1 MMFQFY
7 PWARYDL
14 QIVMQVGVL
23 FAFIYLLSQY
33 RKDNL
38 SGLLLLMFF
47 PSIFSFLGATVNNLY
62 KVVVLAYT
70 IYCTYQR
77 KVWDLQSRCNQLW
90 TGAFALFS
98 VAFFWAVSQSTGNTI
113 TIIFSQFA
121 RYLEIYFLFFLL
133 ADAIYKRQQG
143 RMLLQFFYQIFLI
156 QILISALKFILFNGR
171 QIESLVGSMSIIGG
185 AMGTTIPI
193 LGFIVLWFYRNGRMT
208 WKDWLFVAGLL
219 LIGFTTG
226 KRAVWFI
233 LPFVIAAFM
242 VYVQGIRLNKYIV
255 LGIAAIP
262 VVFYF
267 GARLTPTLN
276 PEHKLWGSFDLEYM
290 FDYAETYQFGEDG
303 VTGTMEQPVQLSS
316 VGGKLSSTGPIDAE
330 GRGGATVALIE
341 LLFSDYPLQKGD
353 IWGIGFSNMYS
364 IDYASFAK
372 LPLTISLNHKGSATG
387 LFQSYVTTGY
397 MGIFTTILFCFLPF
411 FFIRHKRLR
420 WVLLGIAVWEYFM
433 YTGFIFRTPAFMAVI
448 FFVLFYSNQQM
459 EIAQRRK
466 KERKGLQ
473 PMKDTTYEIVNYSTR
488 I

>member
-1 MMFQFY
+1 MFQFY

-14 QIVMQVGVL
+14 QIVMQVSIL
-23 FAFIYLLSQY
+23 FAFIYFLRQY
-33 RKDNL
+33 RKDKL
-38 SGLLLLMFF
+38 SILLLLMFF
-47 PSIFSFLGATVNNLY
+47 PGIFIFLGTTVNNLY
-62 KVVVLAYT
+62 KIVVMAYT

-77 KVWDLQSRCNQLW
+77 RVWHLQSSFNQLW
-90 TGAFALFS
+90 TGVFVLFTI
-98 VAFFWAVSQSTGNTI
+98 AFFVAVSQNAGNTI

-121 RYLEIYFLFFLL
+121 RYLETYCLFFLL
-133 ADAIYKRQQG
+133 QDAIYKRQQG
-143 RMLLQFFYQIFLI
+143 RMLLRLFYQIFLV
-156 QILISALKFILFNGR
+156 QILISVLKFILFNGR

-193 LGFIVLWFYRNGRMT
+193 LGFIILWFYRNGRMT
-208 WKDWLFVAGLL
+208 RKDWLFVAGLL
-219 LIGFTTG
+219 LVGFTTG
-226 KRAVWFI
+226 KRAVWFV

-255 LGIAAIP
+255 LGVMAIP

-276 PEHKLWGSFDLEYM
+276 PEHKVWGSFDLEYM

-316 VGGKLSSTGPIDAE
+316 VGGKLSTSGPIDAD
-330 GRGGATVALIE
+330 GRGGATIALIE
-341 LLFSDYPLQKGD
+341 LLFSDYSLQKGD

-364 IDYASFAK
+364 IDYATFAK

-397 MGIFTTILFCFLPF
+397 VGVFTTILFCFLPF
-411 FFIRHKRLR
+411 FFICHRRLR
-420 WVLLGIAVWEYFM
+420 WVLLGIVAWEYFM
-433 YTGFIFRTPAFMAVI
+433 YTGMIFRTPAFMAI
-448 FFVLFYSNQQM
+448 FLFVMFYSNQQIEM
-459 EIAQRRK
+459 AQWRK
-466 KERKGLQ
+466 KESKRLQ
-473 PMKDTTYEIVNYSTR
+473 QMKDTTYETIDNSAR

>member
-1 MMFQFY
+1 MFEFY
-7 PWARYDL
+7 PWVRFDL

-23 FAFIYLLSQY
+23 FAFIYFLSQY
-33 RKDNL
+33 RKDNF
-38 SGLLLLMFF
+38 SVLLLLMFF
-47 PSIFSFLGATVNNLY
+47 PSFFMFLGTMVNNLY
-62 KVVVLAYT
+62 KIVVLAYT
-70 IYCTYQR
+70 IYCTNQR
-77 KVWDLQSRCNQLW
+77 KVWSLQSRFNQLW
-90 TGAFALFS
+90 TVAFVLFT
-98 VAFFWAVSQSTGNTI
+98 VAFFVAVSNSSGNTV
-113 TIIFSQFA
+113 TIIFSQYA
-121 RYLEIYFLFFLL
+121 RYLEIYCLYFLL
-133 ADAIYKRQQG
+133 HDAIYRRQQG
-143 RMLLQFFYQIFLI
+143 QILLRLFYQIFWV
-156 QILISALKFILFNGR
+156 QILISVLKFILFNGR

-193 LGFIVLWFYRNGRMT
+193 LGFIVLWFYRNGKMS

-219 LIGFTTG
+219 LVGFTTG

-262 VVFYF
+262 IVFYF

-276 PEHKLWGSFDLEYM
+276 PEHKVWGSFDLEYM
-290 FDYAETYQFGEDG
+290 FDYAETYQFGEEG
-303 VTGTMEQPVQLSS
+303 LAVPMEPPVQLSS
-316 VGGKLSSTGPIDAE
+316 VGGKLSTTGPIDAE
-330 GRGGATVALIE
+330 GRGGATIALIE

-364 IDYASFAK
+364 IDYATFAK

-397 MGIFTTILFCFLPF
+397 VGIFTTILFCFLPF
-411 FFIRHKRLR
+411 FFIHHRRLR

-433 YTGFIFRTPAFMAVI
+433 YTGIIFRTPAFMAV
-448 FFVLFYSNQQM
+448 FLFVMFYSNQQIEM
-459 EIAQRRK
+459 AQWRK
-466 KERKGLQ
+466 KARKRLQ
-473 PMKDTTYEIVNYSTR
+473 EIENNTYETINYSTR

>member
-1 MMFQFY
+1 MFQYY
-7 PWARYDL
+7 PWARFDL

-23 FAFIYLLSQY
+23 FALLYLLRQY

-38 SGLLLLMFF
+38 SVILLLMFF
-47 PSIFSFLGATVNNLY
+47 PGIFVFLGTTVNNLY
-62 KVVVLAYT
+62 KIVVLACT

-77 KVWDLQSRCNQLW
+77 KVWNLRSKLNQLW
-90 TGAFALFS
+90 TGAFILFT
-98 VAFFWAVSQSTGNTI
+98 VAFFVAVSQSTGNTI

-121 RYLEIYFLFFLL
+121 RYLETYCLFFLL
-133 ADAIYKRQQG
+133 QDAIFKRQQG
-143 RMLLQFFYQIFLI
+143 KMLLRLFYQIFLV
-156 QILISALKFILFNGR
+156 QILISVLKFILFNGR
-171 QIESLVGSMSIIGG
+171 QIESLVGTMTIIGG
-185 AMGTTIPI
+185 AQGTTIPI

-219 LIGFTTG
+219 LVGFTTG

-233 LPFVIAAFM
+233 LPFIIAAFM

-276 PEHKLWGSFDLEYM
+276 PEHKVWGSFDLEYM
-290 FDYAETYQFGEDG
+290 FEYAETYQFGEEG
-303 VTGTMEQPVQLSS
+303 LAVPMEQLVQLSS
-316 VGGKLSSTGPIDAE
+316 VGGKLSTTGPIDAE
-330 GRGGATVALIE
+330 GRGGATITLIE
-341 LLFSDYPLQKGD
+341 LLFSDHPLQKGD

-397 MGIFTTILFCFLPF
+397 VGIFTTILFCFLPF

-420 WVLLGIAVWEYFM
+420 WVLLGIATWEYFM
-433 YTGFIFRTPAFMAVI
+433 YTGMIFRTPAFMAV
-448 FFVLFYSNQQM
+448 FLFVLFYSNQQVEM
-459 EIAQRRK
+459 AQWRK
-466 KERKGLQ
+466 KERKRLQ
-473 PMKDTTYEIVNYSTR
+473 QMENSTYETIDNSTC

>member
-1 MMFQFY
+1 MFQFY

-14 QIVMQVGVL
+14 QIVMQVGIL
-23 FAFIYLLSQY
+23 FAFIYFLRQY
-33 RKDNL
+33 RKDKL
-38 SGLLLLMFF
+38 SILLLLMFF
-47 PSIFSFLGATVNNLY
+47 PSIFIFLGTTVNNLY
-62 KVVVLAYT
+62 KIVVLAYT

-77 KVWDLQSRCNQLW
+77 RVWNLQSKYNQLW
-90 TGAFALFS
+90 TGAFVLFT
-98 VAFFWAVSQSTGNTI
+98 VVFFVAVSQSTGNTI
-113 TIIFSQFA
+113 TIIFSQYA
-121 RYLEIYFLFFLL
+121 RYFETYCMFFLL
-133 ADAIYKRQQG
+133 QDAIFKRQQG
-143 RMLLQFFYQIFLI
+143 QILLRLFYQIFLV
-156 QILISALKFILFNGR
+156 QILISVLKFILFNGR

-219 LIGFTTG
+219 LVGFTTG

-242 VYVQGIRLNKYIV
+242 IYVQGIRLNKYIV
-255 LGIAAIP
+255 LSIAAIP

-276 PEHKLWGSFDLEYM
+276 PEHKVWGSFDLEYM
-290 FDYAETYQFGEDG
+290 FDYAETYQFGEEG
-303 VTGTMEQPVQLSS
+303 LTGTIEHPVQVSS
-316 VGGKLSSTGPIDAE
+316 MGGKLSTTGPIDAE
-330 GRGGATVALIE
+330 GRGGATIALIE

-364 IDYASFAK
+364 LDYATFAK

-397 MGIFTTILFCFLPF
+397 VGIFTTILFCLLPF
-411 FFIRHKRLR
+411 FLIRYKRLR
-420 WVLLGIAVWEYFM
+420 WVLLGIVLWEYFM
-433 YTGFIFRTPAFMAVI
+433 YTGSIFRTPVFMAV
-448 FFVLFYSNQQM
+448 FLFVMFYSNQQI
-459 EIAQRRK
+459 EITQWRK
-466 KERKGLQ
+466 KERKRLQ
-473 PMKDTTYEIVNYSTR
+473 QMENTAYETVNHSTR

>member
-1 MMFQFY
+1 MFQFY
-7 PWARYDL
+7 PWARFDL

-23 FAFIYLLSQY
+23 FAFIYFLRQY

-38 SGLLLLMFF
+38 SILLLLMFF
-47 PSIFSFLGATVNNLY
+47 PGLFFFLSSVINNLY
-62 KVVVLAYT
+62 KIVVLVYT
-70 IYCTYQR
+70 IYCTCQR
-77 KVWDLQSRCNQLW
+77 KAWYLQSRFNQLW
-90 TGAFALFS
+90 TGTFVLFT
-98 VAFFWAVSQSTGNTI
+98 VAFFVAVSQNAGNTI

-121 RYLEIYFLFFLL
+121 RYLETYCLFFLL
-133 ADAIYKRQQG
+133 QDAIYKRQQG
-143 RMLLQFFYQIFLI
+143 QMLLRLFYQIFLV
-156 QILISALKFILFNGR
+156 QILISVLKFILFNGR

-193 LGFIVLWFYRNGRMT
+193 LGFIVLWFYRNGKMT

-219 LIGFTTG
+219 LVGFTTG

-233 LPFVIAAFM
+233 LPFVIAAFL

-255 LGIAAIP
+255 LGIVAIP

-276 PEHKLWGSFDLEYM
+276 PEHKVWGSFDLEYM
-290 FDYAETYQFGEDG
+290 FDYAETYQFGKDG

-330 GRGGATVALIE
+330 GRGGATIALIE

-364 IDYASFAK
+364 IDYATFAK

-397 MGIFTTILFCFLPF
+397 VGIFTTILFCFLPF
-411 FFIRHKRLR
+411 FFIHHKRLR
-420 WVLLGIAVWEYFM
+420 WVLLGIAAWEYFM
-433 YTGFIFRTPAFMAVI
+433 YTGIIFRTPAFMAV
-448 FFVLFYSNQQM
+448 VLFVMFYCNQQI
-459 EIAQRRK
+459 EIAQWRK
-466 KERKGLQ
+466 KERKRLQ
-473 PMKDTTYEIVNYSTR
+473 QMENTAYETVNHCTG

>member
-1 MMFQFY
+1 MFEFY
-7 PWARYDL
+7 PWARFDL

-38 SGLLLLMFF
+38 FGLLLLLFF
-47 PSIFSFLGATVNNLY
+47 PAIFSFLGSTVNNLY
-62 KVVVLAYT
+62 KIVVLACT

-77 KVWDLQSRCNQLW
+77 NVWHLRTKFNQLW
-90 TGAFALFS
+90 TGAFLLFTVS
-98 VAFFWAVSQSTGNTI
+98 FFVAVSQSTGNTI
-113 TIIFSQFA
+113 TIIFSQYA
-121 RYLEIYFLFFLL
+121 RYLETYCLFFLL
-133 ADAIYKRQQG
+133 QDAIYKRRQG
-143 RMLLQFFYQIFLI
+143 QMLLRLFYQIFLV
-156 QILISALKFILFNGR
+156 QILISVLKFILFNGR

-193 LGFIVLWFYRNGRMT
+193 LGFIVLWFYRNGKMT

-219 LIGFTTG
+219 LVGFTTG

-233 LPFVIAAFM
+233 LPFVIAAFL

-255 LGIAAIP
+255 LSIVAIP

-276 PEHKLWGSFDLEYM
+276 PEHKVWGSFDWEYM
-290 FDYAETYQFGEDG
+290 FDYAETYQFGEEG
-303 VTGTMEQPVQLSS
+303 LAVPMEQPVQLSS
-316 VGGKLSSTGPIDAE
+316 VGGKLSITGPINAE
-330 GRGGATVALIE
+330 GRWGATIALIE

-364 IDYASFAK
+364 TDYATFAK
-372 LPLTISLNHKGSATG
+372 LPLTISLNHKGSAAG

-397 MGIFTTILFCFLPF
+397 VGIFTTILFCFLPF

-420 WVLLGIAVWEYFM
+420 WVLLGIAAWEYFM
-433 YTGFIFRTPAFMAVI
+433 YTGIIFRTPAFMAVM

-459 EIAQRRK
+459 ELARWRK
-466 KERKGLQ
+466 KESKRLQ
-473 PMKDTTYEIVNYSTR
+473 QMKDTIYEIVNYSTR

>member
-1 MMFQFY
+1 MFQFY

-23 FAFIYLLSQY
+23 FAFLYLLRQY
-33 RKDNL
+33 KKDSL
-38 SGLLLLMFF
+38 SILLVLMFF
-47 PSIFSFLGATVNNLY
+47 PSNFIFWGAIVNNLY
-62 KVVVLAYT
+62 KIVVLAYT
-70 IYCTYQR
+70 LYCTYQR
-77 KVWDLQSRCNQLW
+77 KAWNLQSKFNQLW
-90 TGAFALFS
+90 TGAFVLFT
-98 VAFFWAVSQSTGNTI
+98 VAFFVAVSQSAGNTI
-113 TIIFSQFA
+113 TIIFSQYA
-121 RYLEIYFLFFLL
+121 RYLETYCLFFLL
-133 ADAIYKRQQG
+133 EDTICKRQKGQ
-143 RMLLQFFYQIFLI
+143 MLLLLFYQIFLV

-171 QIESLVGSMSIIGG
+171 QIEGLVGTMTIGG
-185 AMGTTIPI
+185 GAQGTIIPI

-208 WKDWLFVAGLL
+208 WRDWMFVAGLL
-219 LIGFTTG
+219 LVGFTTG

-233 LPFVIAAFM
+233 LPFIIAAFM
-242 VYVQGIRLNKYIV
+242 VYVQGIRLNKYII

-276 PEHKLWGSFDLEYM
+276 PENKVWGSFDLEYM
-290 FDYAETYQFGEDG
+290 FDYAETYQFGEEG
-303 VTGTMEQPVQLSS
+303 LTETMEQPVQVSS
-316 VGGKLSSTGPIDAE
+316 IGGKLSTTGFIDAE
-330 GRGGATVALIE
+330 GRGGATIALIE
-341 LLFSDYPLQKGD
+341 LLFSDHPLQKGD

-372 LPLTISLNHKGSATG
+372 LPLTISLNHKGSAAG

-411 FFIRHKRLR
+411 FFIRYKRLR
-420 WVLLGIAVWEYFM
+420 WVLLGIAAWEYFM

-459 EIAQRRK
+459 EIAQWRK
-466 KERKGLQ
+466 KERKRLQ
-473 PMKDTTYEIVNYSTR
+473 QMENTTYETIDNSAR